1 MASGASPELLASKL
15 AKMGAELDRERK
27 MRKEADA
34 ANQALLAEANSLKAD
49 LGVAVEEGIR
59 YREGLREW
67 ADFEESLL
75 REERRSL
82 PPASKELVEQSREIS
97 HLKTE
102 VARLQRAYESAQE
115 YATQLIEANK
125 RSSERAD
132 VAVQDK
138 KKAEIE
144 GEGIASAAR
153 RMERERDSER
163 ELVAEAREEIARLRE
178 QAEAWKRAEGSTK
191 EREAER
197 ERLQRI
203 TMQLQGELVGSMDRE
218 AALSAKVVSLEEEV
232 ARGKHQVAKL
242 QSGVSDAERRVEVA
256 KGELDR

>member
-1 MASGASPELLASKL
+1 
-15 AKMGAELDRERK
+15 

-34 ANQALLAEANSLKAD
+34 ANQALLAETNSLKAD

-82 PPASKELVEQSREIS
+82 PPTSKELVEQSREIS

-102 VARLQRAYESAQE
+102 VSRLQRAYDSAQE
-115 YATQLIEANK
+115 YSTQLVESNK
-125 RSSERAD
+125 RNSERAD
-132 VAVQDK
+132 AAVQDK

-144 GEGIASAAR
+144 GESMASAAR
-153 RMERERDSER
+153 KAERERDRER
-163 ELVAEAREEIARLRE
+163 ERVAEAKEEISRLME
-178 QAEAWKRAEGSTK
+178 QAEAWKRAEAGIK

-197 ERLQRI
+197 ERLQGI
-203 TMQLQGELVGSMDRE
+203 TIKLQGDLGTSMDRE
-218 AALSAKVVSLEEEV
+218 AALRSKIVGLEEEV
-232 ARGKHQVAKL
+232 ARGKQDVAKL
-242 QSGVSDAERRVEVA
+242 QSRVSDAERRVEAA
-256 KGELDR
+256 KGDLDR